1 MKINNNTNIILLS
14 KIKKL
19 LSKHDKKISDLEN
32 RIQELESNPWKMPF
46 D

>member
-1 MKINNNTNIILLS
+1 MKINNNTIIILLS

-32 RIQELESNPWKMPF
+32 RIQDLENNPWKMPF

>member
-1 MKINNNTNIILLS
+1 MKINNNIIIILLS